1 MKVAIA
7 GGGIGG
13 LATALMLHGAG
24 IDVTVYEAVPEP
36 RPLGVGINLL
46 PHAVQE
52 LRRLGIL
59 ERLLPL
65 GVATE
70 ELCYANRHGQF
81 VWREPRGLA
90 GGYSVPQLSIHRGK
104 LQMALLEIARQRLG
118 EAVVRTGRK
127 VTGFVSD
134 GGGPVRFHLE
144 DSVTGRSYDE
154 KADVL
159 VGADGIHSAIRAQLH
174 PGDGTP
180 RWSGQLMWRGT
191 TLAPPFLTGKS
202 MALIGTRGRK
212 VVAYPLSAPDA
223 RGNALI
229 NWIAVLDNTAH
240 GLPGAEDWNRPGRLE
255 DFLPEFASW
264 SFPWLDVVE
273 LMRGAEGT
281 YVYPMIDRD
290 PLPTWTSGRTTLLG
304 DAAHAMY
311 PVGSN
316 GASQA
321 ILDARALTRALL
333 EEADPSAALVRYEQE
348 RLPAT
353 AAVVAANRNQGAARI
368 LDLAEERAPDGFDDV
383 GNVFASGEREA
394 IAADYQRVAGFTAAG
409 VAAGG
414 AGGRPGL

>member
-13 LATALMLHGAG
+13 LTTALMLHGAG

-46 PHAVQE
+46 PHAARE
-52 LRRLGIL
+52 LRRIGIL
-59 ERLLPL
+59 EELLPL
-65 GVATE
+65 AVATE

-90 GGYSVPQLSIHRGK
+90 AGYGVPQLSTHRGK
-104 LQMALLEIARQRLG
+104 LQMALLDITRRRLG
-118 EAVVRTGRK
+118 EGAVKTGRK
-127 VTGFVSD
+127 VTGFVPNSH
-134 GGGPVRFHLE
+134 GPVTFHLE
-144 DSVTGRSYDE
+144 DGVNGRSYDE

-159 VGADGIHSAIRAQLH
+159 VGADGIHSAIRAQMH

-180 RWSGQLMWRGT
+180 RWSGELMWRAT
-191 TLAPPFLTGKS
+191 TLAPPFLAGKS

-223 RGNALI
+223 QGNALI
-229 NWIAVLDNTAH
+229 NWIAVLDNTSQR
-240 GLPGAEDWNRPGRLE
+240 LPGAEDWNRPGRLE

-273 LMRGAEGT
+273 LMRGAEDT

-321 ILDARALTRALL
+321 ILDARALTRALA
-333 EEADPSAALVRYEQE
+333 EENSPNAALVRYESG

-368 LDLAEERAPDGFDDV
+368 LDLAEERAPGGFDDISL
-383 GNVFASGEREA
+383 VFEPGEREA
-394 IAADYQRVAGFTAAG
+394 IAADYQRVAGFTPVGAAAG
-409 VAAGG
+409 TAGHL
-414 AGGRPGL
+414 R

>member
-13 LATALMLHGAG
+13 LVTALMLHGAG
-24 IDVTVYEAVPEP
+24 VEVTVYEAVPEP

-46 PHAVQE
+46 PHAVRE
-52 LRRLGIL
+52 LHRLRLL

-70 ELCYANRHGQF
+70 ELAYSNRHGQF
-81 VWREPRGLA
+81 VWREPRGVEA
-90 GGYSVPQLSIHRGK
+90 GYPVPQISIHRGK
-104 LQMALLEIARQRLG
+104 LQMALLEITRERLG
-118 EAVVRTGRK
+118 EDAVKTGRK
-127 VTGFVSD
+127 VTGFVPDSA
-134 GGGPVRFHLE
+134 GSIRFHLE

-180 RWSGQLMWRGT
+180 RWSGELMWRGT
-191 TLAPPFLTGKS
+191 TVAPPFLTGKS
-202 MALIGTRGRK
+202 MTLIGTRGRK

-223 RGNALI
+223 QGNALI
-229 NWIAVLDNTAH
+229 NWIAVLDNTAQK
-240 GLPGAEDWNRPGRLE
+240 LPGVEDWNRPGRLQ
-255 DFLPEFASW
+255 DFLPEFESW

-273 LMRGAEGT
+273 LMRQSEGT
-281 YVYPMIDRD
+281 YVFPMIDRD
-290 PLPTWTSGRTTLLG
+290 PLPSWTSGRTTLLG

-333 EEADPSAALVRYEQE
+333 EESDPGVALACYEQE

-353 AAVVAANRNQGAARI
+353 AAVVTANRNQGAARI
-368 LDLAEERAPDGFDDV
+368 LDLAEERAPDGFDDIAS
-383 GNVFASGEREA
+383 VFAPGERES
-394 IAADYQRVAGFTAAG
+394 IAADYQRVAGFTPAG
-409 VAAGG
+409 LG
-414 AGGRPGL
+414 AGGRPGQ

>member
-1 MKVAIA
+1 MRVAIA

-13 LATALMLHGAG
+13 LTTALMLHSAG

-46 PHAVQE
+46 PHAVRE
-52 LRRLGIL
+52 LEGLGIL
-59 ERLLPL
+59 DELLPL

-70 ELCYANRHGQF
+70 ELVYANRHGQF

-90 GGYSVPQLSIHRGK
+90 AGYPVPQLSIHRGN
-104 LQMALLEIARQRLG
+104 LQMALLEITRRTLG
-118 EAVVRTGRK
+118 EGAVQTGRK
-127 VTGFVSD
+127 VTGFVPSS
-134 GGGPVRFHLE
+134 GGPVTFHLV
-144 DSVTGRSYDE
+144 DSVTGHAYDE
-154 KADVL
+154 TADVL
-159 VGADGIHSAIRAQLH
+159 IGADGIHSAVRAQLH

-180 RWSGQLMWRGT
+180 RWSGELMWRGT

-212 VVAYPLSAPDA
+212 IVAYPLSAPDA
-223 RGNALI
+223 DGNALI
-229 NWIAVLDNTAH
+229 NWIAVLDNTAQS
-240 GLPGAEDWNRPGRLE
+240 LPGVEDWNRPGRLE

-273 LMRGAEGT
+273 LARGAEGT
-281 YVYPMIDRD
+281 YVFPMIDRD
-290 PLPTWTSGRTTLLG
+290 PLPSWTSGRTTLLG

-321 ILDARALTRALL
+321 ILDARALSRALV
-333 EEADPSAALVRYEQE
+333 EEEDPGAALARYEQE

-353 AAVVAANRNQGAARI
+353 AGVVAANRNQGAARL
-368 LDLAEERAPDGFDDV
+368 LDLAEERAPEGFDSVSD
-383 GNVFASGEREA
+383 VFAPGELEA
-394 IAADYQRVAGFTAAG
+394 IATDYQRIAGFTAAG

-414 AGGRPGL
+414 AGERRG

>member
-13 LATALMLHGAG
+13 LTTALMLHGAG
-24 IDVTVYEAVPEP
+24 FDVTVYEAVPEP

-46 PHAVQE
+46 PHAVSE

-70 ELCYANRHGQF
+70 ELAYANRHGQF

-90 GGYSVPQLSIHRGK
+90 AGYPVPQLSIHRGK

-118 EAVVRTGRK
+118 EGAVKTGRK
-127 VTGFVSD
+127 VTGFVPD
-134 GGGPVRFHLE
+134 KGGAVRFHME
-144 DSVTGRSYDE
+144 DSGTGRSYDE
-154 KADVL
+154 RADVL

-180 RWSGQLMWRGT
+180 RWSGELMWRGT
-191 TLAPPFLTGKS
+191 TMAPPFLTGRS
-202 MALIGTRGRK
+202 MTLIGTRGCK

-223 RGNALI
+223 HGNALI
-229 NWIAVLDNTAH
+229 NWIAVLNNTAQ

-255 DFLPEFASW
+255 DFLPEFAEW

-273 LMRGAEGT
+273 LMRGSEGT
-281 YVYPMIDRD
+281 FVYPMIDRD
-290 PLPTWTSGRTTLLG
+290 PLPNWTSGRTTLLG

-333 EEADPSAALVRYEQE
+333 EEADPSVALARYEQE

-353 AAVVAANRNQGAARI
+353 AAVVAANRRQGAARI
-368 LDLAEERAPDGFDDV
+368 LDLAEERAPGGFDDV
-383 GNVFASGEREA
+383 SDVFEPGEREA
-394 IAADYQRVAGFTAAG
+394 IAAEYQQVAGFAAAG
-409 VAAGG
+409 VGAGG
-414 AGGRPGL
+414 AGGPRG